1 MPSPLNFDAPFVRGL
16 ALACLALTGACGRD
30 DARHEPPPRPVMTT
44 PSTFKAPLPLEEAA
58 AYPLPGLVG
67 PQSITF
73 TPDGSALAYLRSP
86 ERTLVRQLYRRDLKT
101 GEESLLVA
109 PPGGGATEANLSLEE
124 KLRRERSRQRELG
137 VTSYAWAEDGDTM
150 LVPLIGK
157 IYVKRPA
164 DSELRLLVDPGP
176 GAPPALDAKLS
187 PDGERVAYVHDDEL
201 YVVDVAGGQP
211 KQLTRGARG
220 TGKTNGLAEYIA
232 QEEMHRSHGFWW
244 SDDGQQLAFVEV
256 DETHIPVYRIVHQG
270 KDQVGDG
277 AQEDHRYP
285 FAGSPNARVR
295 LGVVPVA
302 GGRVT
307 WMDLGEF
314 EYLARVKWF
323 PDGSLSAQLQ
333 DRSQQHHR
341 FVRLDPRTGKRTLLV
356 EETAAPW
363 YNLHDDLRP
372 LEKGAGELAGAFL
385 WSSERTGFRQLE
397 LRAGDGRL
405 IRDLTSGTWPIDHV
419 VTVDEE
425 RGRVYFTGWR
435 ERPTEQHLFM
445 VPLAGGDVVQLTQ
458 EPGVHGVVVDRAK
471 RRFVDVHSSVRHPT
485 RLSLRS
491 LDDGALIEELP
502 TEDDPRLASLDL
514 PPPELVS
521 FRNRHGDELW
531 AAVYRPDPSAIRA
544 DARGAP
550 VPAGPPYPTLVAVYG
565 GPHAQRVVDTWGTT
579 VDMRAQAL
587 RSRGYLVIKIDNRG
601 SARRGLAFEGAI
613 HRDLGRVELEDQVDG
628 VRHFTN
634 LGLVDPARVGIY
646 GWSYGGYLS
655 AMAMVRHP
663 DVFRLA
669 VAGAPVTHWDGYDTH
684 YTERYMGTPADNP
697 EGYRESS
704 VMAHAGELRGALMLV
719 HGLIDENVHFRHTS
733 RLIGALIRARKP
745 YELLLFPDER
755 HMPRGLEDRVH
766 MEEQILAFL
775 QKHLG

>member
-1 MPSPLNFDAPFVRGL
+1 MPSPRNFDASFVRVL
-16 ALACLALTGACGRD
+16 ALACLALAGACGRSD
-30 DARHEPPPRPVMTT
+30 VAPEPKQPVMTT
-44 PSTFKAPLPLEEAA
+44 LPTLKPPLPLEEAA
-58 AYPLPGLVG
+58 AYPLPGVVG
-67 PQSITF
+67 PQAITF
-73 TPDGSALAYLRSP
+73 TPDGRALVYLRSP

-109 PPGGGATEANLSLEE
+109 PPGGGATEDNLSLEE
-124 KLRRERSRQRELG
+124 KLRRERLRQRELG
-137 VTSYAWAEDGDTM
+137 ITSYAWAEEGDTL
-150 LVPLIGK
+150 LVPLTGK
-157 IYVKRPA
+157 IYVKTPDDA
-164 DSELRLLVDPGP
+164 ELRLLVDPGP
-176 GAPPALDAKLS
+176 GKPALDARLS
-187 PDGERVAYVHDDEL
+187 PDGRRVAYVHDDEL
-201 YVVDVAGGQP
+201 YVVDVAGGAP
-211 KQLTRGARG
+211 KQLTSGARG

-232 QEEMHRSHGFWW
+232 QEEMHRPHGFWW
-244 SDDGQQLAFVEV
+244 SDDGKQLAFVEV
-256 DETHIPVYRIVHQG
+256 DETHIPIYRIVHQG
-270 KDQVGDG
+270 KDAVGEG

-323 PDGSLSAQLQ
+323 PDGSLTAQLQ
-333 DRSQQHHR
+333 DRAQKHHR
-341 FVRLDPRTGKRTLLV
+341 LVRLDPRTGARSLLL
-356 EETAAPW
+356 EETGEPW

-372 LEKGAGELAGAFL
+372 LEKGELAGGFV
-385 WSSERTGFRQLE
+385 WSSERSGFRHLE
-397 LRAGDGRL
+397 LRAGDGAL
-405 IRDLTSGTWPIDHV
+405 IRELTHGTWPVDHV
-419 VTVDEE
+419 VAVDEE

-435 ERPTEQHLFM
+435 DRPTEKQLFM
-445 VPLAGGDVVQLTQ
+445 VPLAGGGEIVQLTR
-458 EPGVHGVVVDRAK
+458 EPGVHDVVVDRAK
-471 RRFVDVHSSVRHPT
+471 RRFVDAHSSVQHPT

-491 LDDGALIEELP
+491 LDDGKVLEELP
-502 TEDDPRLASLDL
+502 GEDDPRLAGLDL
-514 PPPELVS
+514 PPPELLS

-531 AAVYRPDPSAIRA
+531 AAIYRPDPSASRA

-550 VPAGPPYPTLVAVYG
+550 VPAGPPYPTLVQVYG
-565 GPHAQRVVDTWGTT
+565 GPHAQRVVDTWGST

-628 VRHFTN
+628 VRHFAA
-634 LGLVDPARVGIY
+634 LGLIDPDRVGIY

-697 EGYRESS
+697 DGYRESS
-704 VMAHAGELRGALMLV
+704 VMAHAGQLRGALMLV

-733 RLIGALIRARKP
+733 RLIGALIRARKA

-766 MEEQILAFL
+766 MEEQILAFM

>member
-1 MPSPLNFDAPFVRGL
+1 
-16 ALACLALTGACGRD
+16 
-30 DARHEPPPRPVMTT
+30 MTT
-44 PSTFKAPLPLEEAA
+44 LPTLKPPLPLEEAA
-58 AYPLPGLVG
+58 AYPLPGVVG
-67 PQSITF
+67 PQAITF
-73 TPDGSALAYLRSP
+73 TPDGRALVYLRSP
-86 ERTLVRQLYRRDLKT
+86 ERTLVRQLYRRDLET

-109 PPGGGATEANLSLEE
+109 PPGGGATEDNLSLEE
-124 KLRRERSRQRELG
+124 KLRRERLRQRELG
-137 VTSYAWAEDGDTM
+137 ITAYAWAEEGDTL
-150 LVPLIGK
+150 LVPLTGK
-157 IYVKRPA
+157 IYVKTPA
-164 DSELRLLVDPGP
+164 DAELRLLVDPGP
-176 GAPPALDAKLS
+176 GKPALDARLS
-187 PDGERVAYVHDDEL
+187 PDGRRAAYVHDDEL
-201 YVVDVAGGQP
+201 YVVDVAGGAP
-211 KQLTRGARG
+211 KQLTSGARG
-220 TGKTNGLAEYIA
+220 TGKTHGLAEYIA
-232 QEEMHRSHGFWW
+232 QEEMHRPHGFWW
-244 SDDGQQLAFVEV
+244 SDDGKQLAFVEV
-256 DETHIPVYRIVHQG
+256 DETHIPIYRIVHQG
-270 KDQVGDG
+270 KDAVGEG

-295 LGVVPVA
+295 LGVVPVV

-323 PDGSLSAQLQ
+323 PDGSLTAQLQ
-333 DRSQQHHR
+333 DRAQKHHR
-341 FVRLDPRTGKRTLLV
+341 LVRLDPRTGARTLLL
-356 EETAAPW
+356 EETGEPW

-372 LEKGAGELAGAFL
+372 LEKGELAGAFV
-385 WSSERTGFRQLE
+385 WSSERSGFRHLE
-397 LRAGDGRL
+397 LRAADGAP
-405 IRDLTSGTWPIDHV
+405 IRELTQGTWPIDHV

-435 ERPTEQHLFM
+435 DRPTEKHLFM
-445 VPLAGGDVVQLTQ
+445 VPLAGGDVVQLTR
-458 EPGVHGVVVDRAK
+458 EPGVHDVVVDRAK
-471 RRFVDVHSSVRHPT
+471 RRFVDAHSSVQHPT
-485 RLSLRS
+485 RLSLRG
-491 LDDGALIEELP
+491 LDDGEVLAELP
-502 TEDDPRLASLDL
+502 GDDDPRLAGLDL

-531 AAVYRPDPSAIRA
+531 AAIYRPDPSASRP

-550 VPAGPPYPTLVAVYG
+550 VPAGPPYPTLVQVYG
-565 GPHAQRVVDTWGTT
+565 GPHAQRVVDTWGST

-613 HRDLGRVELEDQVDG
+613 YRDLGRVELEDQVDG
-628 VRHFTN
+628 VRHFAA
-634 LGLVDPARVGIY
+634 LGLVDPERVGIY

-697 EGYRESS
+697 DGYRESS
-704 VMAHAGELRGALMLV
+704 VMAHAGQLRGALMLV

-733 RLIGALIRARKP
+733 RLIGALIRARKA

-766 MEEQILAFL
+766 MEEQILAFM